1 MFNAKWKSVE
11 EIDKA
16 YSDHIESVEMSGV
29 EFDKA
34 GILKEWAAS
43 LKNFAES
50 PATSEQPL
58 LRFRLRL
65 R

>member
-1 MFNAKWKSVE
+1 MFSANWQSEA

-34 GILKEWAAS
+34 GILREWAAS
-43 LKNFAES
+43 LKNFNES
-50 PATSEQPL
+50 LATPAWM
-58 LRFRLRL
+58 R
-65 R
+65 